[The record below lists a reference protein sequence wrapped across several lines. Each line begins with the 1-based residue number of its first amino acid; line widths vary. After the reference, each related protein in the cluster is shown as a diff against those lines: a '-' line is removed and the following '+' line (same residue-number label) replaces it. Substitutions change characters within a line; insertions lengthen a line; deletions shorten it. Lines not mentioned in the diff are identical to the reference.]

1 MAHLRAPDDNVT
13 ARFRQ
18 KPRGTIPQDVHAGQ
32 QPPNQLQ
39 NPQPISPSASTQR
52 NVDQQRRE
60 EQEMHSPG
68 VSPQR
73 QNDHDA
79 PLFTSPRSSVAEAAR
94 ETRVQQ
100 HQHTAG
106 ITPIDHP
113 GASSRQNPNDSGT
126 RGARVPG

>member
-1 MAHLRAPDDNVT
+1 MAHLRVSDDNVT

-18 KPRGTIPQDVHAGQ
+18 KPPNDRPATVHPGQ
-32 QPPNQLQ
+32 PLPGASS
-39 NPQPISPSASTQR
+39 PISPSASTQR
-52 NVDQQRRE
+52 NVDQQMRE
-60 EQEMHSPG
+60 EQETHSPAA
-68 VSPQR
+68 SRQR
-73 QNDHDA
+73 IDPKDS
-79 PLFTSPRSSVAEAAR
+79 PLFTSSDSSVAEAAR

-113 GASSRQNPNDSGT
+113 GASSRQSPNDSGT